1 MKRLL
6 RGARHPGD
14 AHQVRGVI
22 PSLPVQFDV
31 PGVRKEFQGAQNVRE
46 LQLQP
51 QKEYVQW
58 IIDAKRGE
66 TRKKRLK
73 TAIQWLSE
81 GKPQNWRYV

>member
-1 MKRLL
+1 
-6 RGARHPGD
+6 
-14 AHQVRGVI
+14 
-22 PSLPVQFDV
+22 
-31 PGVRKEFQGAQNVRE
+31 
-46 LQLQP
+46 
-51 QKEYVQW
+51 VQW